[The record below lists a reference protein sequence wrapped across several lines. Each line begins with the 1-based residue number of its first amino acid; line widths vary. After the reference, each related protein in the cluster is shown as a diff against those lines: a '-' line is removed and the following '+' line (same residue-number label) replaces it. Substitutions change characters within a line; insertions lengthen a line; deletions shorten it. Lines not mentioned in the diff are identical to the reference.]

1 MKKKVYIFSYI
12 SMVLLTVGILLF
24 SRFVDGHYELKNLL
38 SVIGVVYIC
47 INLVIIYLFKLFLLS
62 LGRLLLKS
70 S

>member
-47 INLVIIYLFKLFLLS
+47 INLVITSYFFYKKLI
-62 LGRLLLKS
+62 G
-70 S
+70 